1 MNRRTLLAAAT
12 AVTVVPAVIRSGAI
26 SSGAISSGAISSAWA
41 QTAETSVIR
50 LSHGYG
56 ILYLPLMV
64 MRHRK
69 LLEGQLERMGLPV
82 ANVTWALFDGG
93 NVINDAMLAGA
104 LDIAGTGAPGFVTL
118 WAKARGIPRA
128 EVVGVSGLSSCA
140 LSLNVNREH
149 IKTLADFGP
158 NDKIA
163 LPGIKTSLAAV
174 VLQMLVAA
182 KFGAENYA
190 KLDPITVGL
199 PHPEAY
205 GALMSGRTE
214 IAAHFASPPYSILE
228 LKDPRIHRVVAA
240 SEVLGDGTLD
250 VVFAPRRFVDAN
262 PRTMAAFL
270 AALDEANALIA
281 AHPEQAAEAFIAM
294 AAAKMGPDDVL
305 AMVRDRDTRFDT
317 TPHGVMAYAMFMK
330 SVGSIK
336 QAPAQWSDM
345 FMSSL
350 KDRPGS

>member
-1 MNRRTLLAAAT
+1 MNRRSLLAAT
-12 AVTVVPAVIRSGAI
+12 AALTTRR
-26 SSGAISSGAISSAWA
+26 AWA
-41 QTAETSVIR
+41 ANETSAIR

-64 MRHRK
+64 MRDRK
-69 LLEGQLERMGLPV
+69 LLEGQLDRAGLPPAAV
-82 ANVTWALFDGG
+82 SWALFDGG

-118 WAKARGIPRA
+118 WAKARGVARA
-128 EVVGVSGLSSCA
+128 EVVGVAGLSTCA
-140 LSLNVNREH
+140 LSLNSNRPN
-149 IKTLADFGP
+149 IVSLADFGP

-182 KFGAENYA
+182 KFGQANYA
-190 KLDPITVGL
+190 KLDSVTVGL

-205 GALMSGRTE
+205 GALMSGKTE

-228 LKDPRIHRVVAA
+228 LKDPRIHKVVAA
-240 SEVLGDGTLD
+240 SDVLGDGTLD
-250 VVFAPRRFVDAN
+250 VVFAPRRFVDSN

-281 AHPEQAAEAFIAM
+281 AKPEQAAESFIRL
-294 AAAKMGPDDVL
+294 AAAKMSAADVL
-305 AMVRDRDTRFDT
+305 AMVSDPDTKFDT
-317 TPHGVMAYAMFMK
+317 TPHGVMAYANFMK
-330 SVGSIK
+330 AVGSIK
-336 QAPAQWSDM
+336 QAPAVWSDM
-345 FMSSL
+345 FMALLSA
-350 KDRPGS
+350 RPGS

>member
-1 MNRRTLLAAAT
+1 MRRRTLLAAT
-12 AVTVVPAVIRSGAI
+12 AALASVRAV
-26 SSGAISSGAISSAWA
+26 A
-41 QTAETSVIR
+41 QPAETNAIR

-56 ILYLPLMV
+56 ILYLPLIV

-69 LLEGQLERMGLPV
+69 LLEGQLARAGLPP
-82 ANVTWALFDGG
+82 AAVTWALFDGG

-118 WAKARGIPRA
+118 WAKARGVPRA
-128 EVVGVSGLSSCA
+128 EVVGVAGLSTCA
-140 LSLNVNREH
+140 LSLNTNRDH
-149 IKTLADFGP
+149 IRSLADFGP

-182 KFGAENYA
+182 KFGAGEYA
-190 KLDPITVGL
+190 KLDPLTVGL

-228 LKDPRIHRVVAA
+228 LKEPRIHRVVAA

-281 AHPEQAAEAFIAM
+281 AAPEQAAESFIAL
-294 AAAKMGPDDVL
+294 AAAKMAPGDVL
-305 AMVRDRDTRFDT
+305 AMVGDADTKFDT
-317 TPHGVMAYAMFMK
+317 TPHGVMAYATFMK
-330 SVGSIK
+330 GVGSIK
-336 QAPAQWSDM
+336 QVPARWSDM
-345 FMSSL
+345 FMPSL
-350 KDRPGS
+350 QDRPGS